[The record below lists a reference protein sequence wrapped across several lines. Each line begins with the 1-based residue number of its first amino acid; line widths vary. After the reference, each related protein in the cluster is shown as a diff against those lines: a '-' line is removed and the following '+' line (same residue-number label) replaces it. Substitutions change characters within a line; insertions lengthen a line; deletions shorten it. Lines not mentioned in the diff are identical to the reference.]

1 MKKLTKLLI
10 LLTSLI
16 AAQSAQSQELLWEM
30 LCSKEHNLI
39 SNTPQLPIA
48 MKITP
53 KDEKTCIVSCLHAG
67 SIIARLDGEA
77 WLQDDKIKI
86 KVATSDRSLMIYGT
100 LGSNDYKYE
109 MYYLNGTISV
119 TAPNG
124 IGREQQF
131 TAIFHDKDIAA
142 QREAREEEYM
152 RERRELD
159 AKRNRLIDAIE
170 SQTESWPQKYHFTSS
185 RGTPHNLA
193 QLWLKKN
200 GKIIDYSYDK
210 QTNKIVLTL
219 QKGEPIELYLLV
231 RGSKS
236 SVAYRQNNNVGTV
249 SRIMPASRTNQE
261 STLWLNI
268 DACVCGET
276 SEIPEYL
283 TDLGFINRATYDDIY
298 CVFFYY
304 KGKVYEF
311 DKSIVDDRNG
321 HFYTDFFEK

>member
-1 MKKLTKLLI
+1 
-10 LLTSLI
+10 
-16 AAQSAQSQELLWEM
+16 
-30 LCSKEHNLI
+30 
-39 SNTPQLPIA
+39 
-48 MKITP
+48 
-53 KDEKTCIVSCLHAG
+53 
-67 SIIARLDGEA
+67 
-77 WLQDDKIKI
+77 
-86 KVATSDRSLMIYGT
+86 MIYGT
-100 LGSNDYKYE
+100 LGSNDLKYE

-159 AKRNRLIDAIE
+159 AKKDRLIDAIG
-170 SQTESWPQKYHFTSS
+170 SQVESWPQKYHFTSS

-200 GKIIDYSYDK
+200 GKITNYSYDK
-210 QTNKIVLTL
+210 QSNKIVFML

-231 RGSKS
+231 RGHKS
-236 SVAYRQNNNVGTV
+236 SVAYRQNSNVGN
-249 SRIMPASRTNQE
+249 INKILPASRTNQE

-283 TDLGFINRATYDDIY
+283 DGLGYINRVTYDDIY
-298 CVFFYY
+298 CVFFFY